1 MSYEFKYADLLDDE
15 VFKLVFGRESTK
27 DVMIEF
33 LNQVI
38 PDRTIVDLEFID
50 KEMHPIERDAKGSV
64 YDMFCKTDDGSRI
77 IVEVQRRKQPFYPER
92 ALYYSTFQ
100 IQRQVESGAED
111 YDFLPVYVVNIL
123 DFRMGR
129 NSTGTK
135 VKTVYRLYEEDL
147 HDLLTDR
154 VTFIFIE
161 LPKFNKTIDELD
173 GDILEGMYFCFKNM
187 RALKERPEVLDHNI
201 FDRIFEVTEL
211 CNMDKSTFDKV
222 LHKMTTERDLRN
234 QMAYAKKVAIEEGR
248 AEGLAEGL
256 AEGRAEGL
264 AEGRAEGLAEGR
276 AEGMAQGLAQ
286 GMAQGLEEGKLLIA
300 KNMLSMEIDVE
311 IISKATGLTIE
322 EVKKL

>member
-1 MSYEFKYADLLDDE
+1 MFNLNKTVMLYKFKYADLLDDD

-38 PDRTIVDLEFID
+38 PDRRIADLEFID
-50 KEMHPIERDAKGSV
+50 KEMHPVERDCKGAV

-100 IQRQVESGAED
+100 IQRQVEAGAEE
-111 YDFLPVYVVNIL
+111 YDFLPVYVVNLL
-123 DFRMGR
+123 DFEMDKD
-129 NSTGTK
+129 SSDSK
-135 VKTVYRLYEEDL
+135 VMSVYRLYEEQS
-147 HDLLTDR
+147 HRLLTDR

-173 GDILEGMYFCFKNM
+173 GNILEGMYFCFKNM
-187 RALKERPEVLDHNI
+187 TVLESRPEVLDHQV
-201 FDRIFEVTEL
+201 FAKIFEASEL
-211 CNMDKSTFDKV
+211 YNMDKITRDKV

-234 QMAYAKKVAIEEGR
+234 QMAYARKEAI

-256 AEGRAEGL
+256 AEGRAEG
-264 AEGRAEGLAEGR
+264 RAEGLAEATMR
-276 AEGMAQGLAQ
+276 IARNMRSMELDV
-286 GMAQGLEEGKLLIA
+286 EVIA
-300 KNMLSMEIDVE
+300 KV
-311 IISKATGLTIE
+311 TGLTVGEIE
-322 EVKKL
+322 KL